1 MGMLATLAA
10 ESRGLVTKDIPGV
23 PAQGYLPTLGS
34 TPSVTG
40 LSISQGT
47 AVTVSTVYACVTM
60 RAKDVARCTPRLLK
74 LEGAR
79 SQKPITDHPV
89 AKLFR
94 RPNWQQTWFE
104 FCLQMHV
111 AFLLRGNAYAAILR
125 DSRGKPTALIP
136 INPDA
141 VMVLEA
147 ADGSVFYNVNRLG
160 LFQIAALRDF
170 PVAIP
175 EEDILHLR
183 GLTFNIL
190 VGLSTIGVARESIGL
205 AMGHEQQA
213 TRFMA
218 NGARPSGV
226 LQTAKT
232 LTKEAAQRLR
242 EQWEALR
249 AGLQNVGR
257 TAILE
262 DGLDWKPM
270 QLTSVDLEF
279 IAQRR
284 FSIEDIARFW
294 GMPLHKLGV
303 AGEIGRL
310 RIDQADQAYVNTTI
324 MPDLEAWE
332 QKIEQVFNLDDDELD
347 ADFDER
353 RLLRAEEATRINN
366 QRLKVLSGLATQ
378 NECRA
383 EEGMPPMDGGDELLR
398 PVNLAASGSDM
409 TGTAPDGAGRP
420 ADGKLPDPGTPN
432 RMPNEDNAK

>member
-1 MGMLATLAA
+1 MGFF
-10 ESRGLVTKDIPGV
+10 SRVERAWSALTEKAGEAGV

-47 AVTVSTVYACVTM
+47 SVCVSTVYACVTM
-60 RAKDVARCTPRLLK
+60 RSKDIARCTPRLMK
-74 LEGAR
+74 ASGSR
-79 SQKPITDHPV
+79 SQEPIKDHPV

-94 RPNWQQTWFE
+94 RPNWMQTWFA
-104 FCLQMHV
+104 FCYQMH
-111 AFLLRGNAYAAILR
+111 AALLLRGNAYAAILR
-125 DSRGKPTALIP
+125 DGKGMPSALIP

-147 ADGSVFYNVNRLG
+147 VDGSIFYNVNRLG
-160 LFQIAALRDF
+160 LFQIAALREF

-175 EEDILHLR
+175 EADVLHLR

-190 VGLSTIGVARESIGL
+190 VGLSTIGVARESIGV
-205 AMGHEQQA
+205 AMGLQQQQA
-213 TRFMA
+213 RFMA

-226 LQTAKT
+226 LQTDKQ
-232 LTKEAAQRLR
+232 LTEPTITRLR
-242 EQWEALR
+242 NQWEAFR

-262 DGLDWKPM
+262 EGLKWQSM
-270 QLTSVDLEF
+270 QLTSVDLQF
-279 IAQRR
+279 MDQMKFA
-284 FSIEDIARFW
+284 IEDIARFW

-303 AGEIGRL
+303 AGEVGKL

-324 MPDLEAWE
+324 MPDLELWE
-332 QKIEQVFNLDDDELD
+332 QEIARKFDLDDEDLA

-383 EEGMPPMDGGDELLR
+383 EEGMPPMAGGDELLR

-420 ADGKLPDPGTPN
+420 AAGHLPDPGAPN
-432 RMPNEDNAK
+432 HTVN